1 MNTAGYTSTEERP
14 VILEETT
21 GADGVRLVVVGL
33 SDRAV
38 SVSYRLDAQGGDGR
52 NANRASQSGTANLS
66 PHQRSTL
73 IDLHFSTTGTWTA
86 KLSVSVEGGERY
98 EIDRSGTKR

>member
-1 MNTAGYTSTEERP
+1 MSIGARAETGSRP

-21 GADGVRLVVVGL
+21 ADDGVRLVVVGQ

-38 SVSYRLDAQGGDGR
+38 AVRYRLDAQGGDGH
-52 NANRASQSGTANLS
+52 NANRASHSGTATLS

-73 IDLHFSTTGTWTA
+73 INLHFNTAGNWTA
-86 KLSVSVEGGERY
+86 KLSVSVEGGEHY
-98 EIDRSGTKR
+98 EIERGGRMH